1 MLTLLMLG
9 MMLQSTPSSLPM
21 RSLDK
26 ATQSFVDVPRQVTAR
41 TPEEWERIWKQHA
54 PSRPMPAVD
63 FSREM
68 VVGVFLGSRT
78 TAGYSVEIV
87 GVEKEG
93 NGLVVR
99 YKETAPGRGTV
110 SAQIITTPS
119 HLVAVPKTDG
129 VVKFERVG

>member
-9 MMLQSTPSSLPM
+9 MMLQGAPSLPM
-21 RSLDK
+21 RSLDR

-41 TPEEWERIWKQHA
+41 TPEEWASIWKQHA

-93 NGLVVR
+93 NGLIVR
-99 YKETAPGRGTV
+99 YKESGPRPGTV
-110 SAQIITTPS
+110 SAQIITTPC

-129 VVKFERVG
+129 PVKFERVD